1 MGTDTIAAIATAMT
15 SSGIGIVRISG
26 DEAVSITDRIFE
38 MKNQKKLEDMP
49 THTIHYGHIHDG
61 DEVIDEVMVVL
72 MRGPK
77 SYTRED
83 TVEIDCHGGVY
94 VMKRIL
100 ETVIKYGARPA
111 EPGEFTKRAFLNG
124 RIDLAQAE
132 SVIDV
137 INAKSE
143 REAKSGIKQLEGFLS
158 TEINQIKQDIL
169 DVLVNIEVTIDYPEY
184 DTPEVQENELK
195 NMLNKV
201 ENKLEKLEKS
211 FDNGKIIKDGIKTAI
226 IGKPNAGKSSLLNAI
241 LKEDRAIVTDIAGTT
256 RDTIEEYVTI
266 NGIALKLID
275 TAGIREAKDS
285 VEKIGIQKSIEEA
298 NDADLIIA
306 IFDSSKEL
314 DEEDLSEES
323 ED

>member
-72 MRGPK
+72 MREPK

-111 EPGEFTKRAFLNG
+111 EPGEIPRMNLH
-124 RIDLAQAE
+124 
-132 SVIDV
+132 
-137 INAKSE
+137 
-143 REAKSGIKQLEGFLS
+143 
-158 TEINQIKQDIL
+158 
-169 DVLVNIEVTIDYPEY
+169 
-184 DTPEVQENELK
+184 
-195 NMLNKV
+195 
-201 ENKLEKLEKS
+201 
-211 FDNGKIIKDGIKTAI
+211 
-226 IGKPNAGKSSLLNAI
+226 
-241 LKEDRAIVTDIAGTT
+241 
-256 RDTIEEYVTI
+256 
-266 NGIALKLID
+266 
-275 TAGIREAKDS
+275 
-285 VEKIGIQKSIEEA
+285 
-298 NDADLIIA
+298 
-306 IFDSSKEL
+306 
-314 DEEDLSEES
+314 
-323 ED
+323 